1 MPLAVFTASQLYCVQ
16 CNIFSF
22 TFEMGKDQLV
32 ISLFGSK
39 WSK

>member
-1 MPLAVFTASQLYCVQ
+1 MPLAVFTASQLYGVQ

-22 TFEMGKDQLV
+22 TFVIGKDQLNSHC

-39 WSK
+39 